1 MADIL
6 ALLQCLDTSL
16 SQTVMRQLS
25 HILFA
30 MLAMT
35 GRVTMLGLS
44 RWAGQGGSYRT
55 VQRFFYTVIP
65 WAQMFWLFFCQH
77 GLDPD
82 GVYILAGDECVVTKS
97 GKMTYGLDRFF
108 SSLYGKPVPGLA
120 FFALSLVS
128 VKERHSFPVR
138 VEQVV
143 RSEAEKAASQA
154 KRAARQSQAPT
165 QARKPGRPKGS
176 RNKNRVDVTLTPEL
190 LRIQTMVQD
199 QLHLIAGLVPLT
211 YLALDGH
218 FGNKYALHMVRQ
230 CNLHLISKLRADAA
244 LYLPYDGPYS
254 GHGPH
259 RKYGTRLDYRYIPD
273 KYLKRT
279 TVEKQIETHLYQI
292 QALHK
297 EFAQPLNVV
306 IIVKVNRQTGAW
318 AHVILFSSDLELAY
332 DRLIDYYCLRFQI
345 EFNFRDAKQ
354 YWGLEDF
361 MNVHQTAVTNAANLS
376 LFMVNFAYR
385 LLRDFR
391 PAEPD
396 CSVLDLKAHF
406 RGYKYVDEMLK
417 LLPQK
422 PEPLLIAHIF
432 SQVACLGRIHAMQF
446 DFGPS

>member
-6 ALLQCLDTSL
+6 ALLHCLDTSL
-16 SQTVMRQLS
+16 SQTVLRQLS
-25 HILFA
+25 HILFG

-44 RWAGQGGSYRT
+44 RWAGKGGSYRS

-77 GLDPD
+77 GFDPD
-82 GVYILAGDECVVTKS
+82 DVYILAGDECVVTKS
-97 GKMTYGLDRFF
+97 GKKTYGLDRFF

-128 VKERHSFPVR
+128 VKERHAFPAR
-138 VEQVV
+138 VGQVV
-143 RSEAEKAASQA
+143 RTEAEKAASQA
-154 KRAARQSQAPT
+154 KREARKPQEST
-165 QARKPGRPKGS
+165 QVRKPGRPKGS
-176 RNKNRVDVTLTPEL
+176 RNKNHVDMALTSEL
-190 LRIQTMVQD
+190 LHIQTMVQD
-199 QLHLIAGLVPLT
+199 QLRLMAGIIPIT

-230 CNLHLISKLRADAA
+230 CNVHLISKLRSDAA
-244 LYLPYDGPYS
+244 LYLPYDGSYS

-259 RKYGTRLDYRYIPD
+259 RKYGTRLDYRHIPD
-273 KYLKRT
+273 KYLKQT
-279 TVEKQIETHLYQI
+279 TVGKQIETRIYQV

-306 IIVKVNRQTGAW
+306 VIVKTNRQTGAW

-361 MNVHQTAVTNAANLS
+361 MNVNQTAVTNAANLS

-391 PAEPD
+391 QAEPD

-422 PEPLLIAHIF
+422 PEPILIAHIF
-432 SQVACLGRIHAMQF
+432 SQIACLGRIHAIQP